1 MEPIRIV
8 RIAISFLGK
17 ILSVVTAFLIR
28 CFWVGR
34 INKISNIPPTPCILI
49 SNHESYLDFLLIGYA
64 LRNKAK
70 IKFSFWAKTK
80 VVNHLIW
87 RIYSNIFKSIEVN
100 GNLRKLNEI
109 SQQAINRGES
119 VCIFPEGK
127 RSRNGQ
133 LQPFQKGYLRLAS
146 SIGIEVVPIFLENTY
161 IAWPSHK
168 LLPNFRKCNI
178 TFHPAI
184 KISKDLTEEEIS
196 EINLTL
202 MKKYEGFSKKSKSR

>member
-8 RIAISFLGK
+8 RIANSVLGK
-17 ILSVVTAFLIR
+17 TLSVVTAFLIR

-34 INKISNIPPTPCILI
+34 INKISNIPAIPCILI

-87 RIYSNIFKSIEVN
+87 RIYSNIFNSIEVN

-109 SQQAINRGES
+109 SQQAINRGEYI
-119 VCIFPEGK
+119 CIFPEGK
-127 RSRNGQ
+127 RTRNGD
-133 LQPFQKGYLRLAS
+133 LQHFWKGYLRLAS
-146 SIGIEVVPIFLENTY
+146 SIGIEIIPVFLENTY
-161 IAWPSHK
+161 IAWPSHR
-168 LLPNFRKCNI
+168 LLPIFKRCHV
-178 TFHPAI
+178 TFHPSI
-184 KISKDLTEEEIS
+184 KISKDLTEEEIDK
-196 EINLTL
+196 INSTI
-202 MKKYEGFSKKSKSR
+202 MHKYKEFRENSLRQ